1 MDFYI
6 VDVFAEEKYQGNQLA
21 VLVPDSN
28 LSTKEMLRIAKEIH
42 FSETSF
48 IMSNRQEN
56 GGYDVRI
63 FTPDAEVPFA
73 GHPTL
78 GTAYIINRIIE
89 NGNASKV
96 ILNLPVGQIPV
107 VFNCDTLTMF
117 QNEPSFGMKID
128 QLEYVASVLNIQ
140 MEDIRTDFPIQL
152 VSTGL
157 PCIIVPLKAVDVVQR
172 CSIDHVQFKRFL
184 ETYYNCNL
192 LVFSEEGSKDPNCLR
207 VRVFMNDTGFYEDS
221 ATGSA
226 NGNLAG
232 YLLKYRFF
240 DKENIDVR
248 INQGYEMGRPS
259 RVNIEAKLINGKY
272 DIQVGGKVQ
281 LVAKGDWLSSD

>member
-21 VLVPDSN
+21 VLVPDRN
-28 LSTKEMLRIAKEIH
+28 ITAEEMQQIAKEIH
-42 FSETSF
+42 FSETTF
-48 IMSNRQEN
+48 IMSNKQEN

-63 FTPDAEVPFA
+63 FTPDVEIPFA

-78 GTAYIINRIIE
+78 GTAYIINRIKE
-89 NGNASKV
+89 NGNGSKA

-107 VFNCDTLTMF
+107 VFNDDTLTMS
-117 QNEPSFGMKID
+117 QNQPSFDMKID
-128 QLEYVASVLNIQ
+128 ELEFVARMLNIQ
-140 MEDIRTDFPIQL
+140 VEDIRTDFPIQL

-157 PCIIVPLKAVDVVQR
+157 PCIIVPLKAVDAIQR
-172 CSIDHVQFKRFL
+172 CNIDHVQFKRFL
-184 ETYYNCNL
+184 ETYYKCNL
-192 LVFSEEGSKDPNCLR
+192 LVFSEEESGEQNSLR
-207 VRVFMNDTGFYEDS
+207 VRVFMNDTGFYEDP

-240 DKENIDVR
+240 DKDKIDVR
-248 INQGYEMGRPS
+248 VNQGYEMGRPS
-259 RVNIEAKLINGKY
+259 NVNIAAKLQNGTY
-272 DIQVGGKVQ
+272 DIQIGGKVQ
-281 LVAKGDWLSSD
+281 LVVKGDWL